1 MVDSAT
7 ESLARLVAREQE
19 LTKRLDQIGADER
32 AAAAAVKEA
41 SERLVALERA
51 DAGGAT
57 KVTAAGRTRAED
69 ELLQARSAALAPWR
83 ERQEAVRAA
92 VRDAQAITRQFV
104 DGKPIALDAAAIQ
117 GEPVIALR
125 TRGGAVKIVPE
136 PAGTRGGY
144 DDLRRAASRE
154 PLGRGLRPLVA
165 SIGDLARMAAALG
178 RDQDMIP
185 LRQLRILADLDRGR
199 VRGIER

>member
-1 MVDSAT
+1 M
-7 ESLARLVAREQE
+7 
-19 LTKRLDQIGADER
+19 
-32 AAAAAVKEA
+32 
-41 SERLVALERA
+41 SERSLLPMACPHRCPHGPGGDSDQLTTPPVVSPLAQAKGLVPDSRRTPSARIGSASGRSRGSARRRRA
-51 DAGGAT
+51 D
-57 KVTAAGRTRAED
+57 RA
-69 ELLQARSAALAPWR
+69 
-83 ERQEAVRAA
+83 
-92 VRDAQAITRQFV
+92 
-104 DGKPIALDAAAIQ
+104 
-117 GEPVIALR
+117 
-125 TRGGAVKIVPE
+125 RGGDRPRRAGDRAPNPRGEVKIVPE

-178 RDQDMIP
+178 REQDMTA